1 MMTDADSALA
11 LRFAATRQFDDKQD
25 WDDVL
30 RRLTPSSSW
39 RKHRFVL
46 IGVAAA
52 LLIGS
57 TATFAIGGTIHD
69 LFFGKPAPPI
79 IKRAF
84 VQQNEASR
92 QMRDWQK
99 AHGTPP
105 PVPVPANIDVSKA
118 HGVLAVRTPDGLLM
132 LWAAPAADGA
142 ECYFV
147 DFAADQLH
155 HKRPTGG
162 GSCLTGAMPPS
173 KMQWG
178 YGWTI
183 AHPTLKELSGRLY
196 VDAATIVVYAPGS
209 RPRRLPV
216 VDRYFLAAFPRSVK
230 TPTRLA
236 ALDKHGHV
244 LARYVAHK

>member
-1 MMTDADSALA
+1 MTDADNALA
-11 LRFAATRQFDDKQD
+11 LRFAATRQLDDNQN

-30 RRLTPSSSW
+30 RRLTPSSPS
-39 RKHRFVL
+39 RKPRLVL
-46 IGVAAA
+46 IGVAVT
-52 LLIGS
+52 LIIGS

-84 VQQNEASR
+84 VQQNQMSR
-92 QMRDWQK
+92 QMHNWQS
-99 AHGTPP
+99 AHGTAP
-105 PVPVPANIDVSKA
+105 PVPVPAQIEVAKA
-118 HGVLAVRTPDGLLM
+118 HGVLAVKTTDGLLM
-132 LWAAPAADGA
+132 LWAAPAADGT

-155 HKRPTGG
+155 HKHPTGG
-162 GSCLTGAMPPS
+162 GSCPTGPTPPS

-183 AHPTLKELSGRLY
+183 AHPTLKELSGRLF
-196 VDAATIVVYAPGS
+196 VDATTIIVYSSGS

-216 VDRYFLAAFPRSVK
+216 VDRYFLAAFPRTVK
-230 TPTRLA
+230 TPNRLV
-236 ALDKHGHV
+236 ALDKRGRV
-244 LARYVAHK
+244 VARYVPHK